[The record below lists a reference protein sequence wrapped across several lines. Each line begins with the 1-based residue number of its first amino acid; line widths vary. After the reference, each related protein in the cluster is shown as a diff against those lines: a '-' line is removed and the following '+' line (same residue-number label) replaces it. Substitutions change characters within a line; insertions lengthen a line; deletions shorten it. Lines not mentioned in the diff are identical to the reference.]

1 MIGFYSAKDIP
12 GDNSFTPT
20 NIPILSHTE
29 EILCSQKV
37 LFYGQPAGIIV
48 AVREK
53 IANKAAKM
61 VKVLYSSESKD
72 KPILTAN
79 DVLKSPQ
86 KNQRLVNDKTKE
98 PTETGKDVKCMIYGD
113 ITLESQYHYTM
124 EPQTCV
130 VKPTEDGMEVYSASQ
145 WLDLPNVAIAQCL
158 KISANK

>member
-1 MIGFYSAKDIP
+1 MIAFYSAKDIP

-20 NIPILSHTE
+20 NIPIISHNE

-98 PTETGKDVKCMIYGD
+98 PTETGKDVNCMIYGD
-113 ITLESQYHYTM
+113 ITFESQYHYTM